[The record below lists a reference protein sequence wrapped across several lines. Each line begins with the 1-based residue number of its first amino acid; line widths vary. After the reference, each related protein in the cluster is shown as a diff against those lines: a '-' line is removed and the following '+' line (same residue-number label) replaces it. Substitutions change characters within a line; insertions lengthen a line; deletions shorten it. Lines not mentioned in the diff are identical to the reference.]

1 MKLAF
6 KIAKRYLI
14 AKKSTNAINIIAG
27 ISLAGM
33 CIGAMALILVLS
45 AFNGFEDLVV
55 QLYAT
60 FNPDIKVSSRTGKVF
75 VLPPERIN
83 ALKNIEGVAAVSHTL
98 EELAILKYGE
108 RRSVATIKGVDAHF
122 EAVSGVDTSMRA
134 GDFVLQYDSA
144 QFAVLGWGIEYELG
158 VELNNP
164 FERLQVFMPKRG
176 AKAAVNPDNV
186 FNVRSIMPAG
196 VFSVQEEF
204 DRKYVFV
211 PISFARDLMQYN
223 GEETSFL
230 EIALQDNANSDQVQ
244 AAIQAV
250 LGDDFV
256 VKNRYQQDEFLYK
269 VMQTEKWAVY
279 FILTLILI
287 LASFN
292 IIGSLSMLAIEKKK
306 DVGILRAMG
315 STLTLIRNI
324 FLAEGFLLC
333 LSGGL
338 LGMLM
343 AWVLCVAQQRFGFIK
358 IGGDNFLIDAYPVSL
373 RLGDFVLVFATLVV
387 IAIAASLYPALK
399 AARQSNAILEK

>member
-1 MKLAF
+1 M
-6 KIAKRYLI
+6 
-14 AKKSTNAINIIAG
+14 
-27 ISLAGM
+27 
-33 CIGAMALILVLS
+33 
-45 AFNGFEDLVV
+45 
-55 QLYAT
+55 
-60 FNPDIKVSSRTGKVF
+60 
-75 VLPPERIN
+75 PPERIN

-343 AWVLCVAQQRFGFIK
+343 AWILCVAQQRFGFIK
-358 IGGDNFLIDAYPVSL
+358 IGGDNFLVDAYPVSL